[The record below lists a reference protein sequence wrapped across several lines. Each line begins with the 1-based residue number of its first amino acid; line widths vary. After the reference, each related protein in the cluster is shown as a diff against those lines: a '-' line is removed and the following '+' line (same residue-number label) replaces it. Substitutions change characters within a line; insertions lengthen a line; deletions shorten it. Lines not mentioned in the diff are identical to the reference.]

1 VLEDIQVTLT
11 LTNICLMMTSSTTTN
26 KRLMTLC
33 FPVCTSG
40 SPFQFNVLDPNKVIV
55 RGSGLDLVPVNEPA
69 SFMIIAPSAQM
80 QDIDV
85 TITG

>member
-1 VLEDIQVTLT
+1 V
-11 LTNICLMMTSSTTTN
+11 CL
-26 KRLMTLC
+26 
-33 FPVCTSG
+33 SG

-69 SFMIIAPSAQM
+69 SFTIVAPSAQI

-85 TITG
+85 VITG

>member
-1 VLEDIQVTLT
+1 MTACCRV
-11 LTNICLMMTSSTTTN
+11 CL
-26 KRLMTLC
+26 
-33 FPVCTSG
+33 SG

-69 SFMIIAPSAQM
+69 SFTIVAPSAQI

-85 TITG
+85 VITG